1 MKTINLRNELK
12 NEGYSKEEQYF
23 YELNHRLKN
32 ELKTEERQEEDL
44 VKKDERFKEKALQ
57 RWESEGGSIK
67 NKAS

>member
-23 YELNHRLKN
+23 YELNLSLKN